1 MKQKTVIKS
10 QYDLHLEIE
19 IHSGSS
25 GEVIDTMFE
34 DEHYDTY
41 GEALAA
47 ADEYREELGNEFCS
61 WGDDIGILKDVSVDD
76 EPTDHEYLVFPWEV
90 LS

>member
-25 GEVIDTMFE
+25 GKVIDTMFE

-47 ADEYREELGNEFCS
+47 ADEYREELGYEFCS
-61 WGDDIGILKDVSVDD
+61 WGDDIGILKYVSVDD
-76 EPTDHEYLVFPWEV
+76 EPTDHEYPVLPWEV
-90 LS
+90 

>member
-1 MKQKTVIKS
+1 MKQKTIIKS

-19 IHSGSS
+19 IRSGSS

-34 DEHYDTY
+34 DEFYDTY

-47 ADEYREELGNEFCS
+47 ADEYRDDLGLEFCS
-61 WGDDIGILKDVSVDD
+61 WGNDIGILKGVIVDE
-76 EPTDHEYLVFPWEV
+76 EPLYNEYILLPGEEV
-90 LS
+90 

>member
-1 MKQKTVIKS
+1 MKHKTEIKS

-19 IHSGSS
+19 IRSGTS

-47 ADEYREELGNEFCS
+47 ADEYREELGEEFCS
-61 WGDDIGILKDVSVDD
+61 WGNDIGILKDVFVDE
-76 EPTDHEYLVFPWEV
+76 EPTEHEYLLFPGEEV
-90 LS
+90 